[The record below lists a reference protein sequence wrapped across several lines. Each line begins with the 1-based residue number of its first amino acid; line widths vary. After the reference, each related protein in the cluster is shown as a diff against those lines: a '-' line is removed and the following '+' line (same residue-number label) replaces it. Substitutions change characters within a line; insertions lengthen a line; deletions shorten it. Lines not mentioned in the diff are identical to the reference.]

1 MRKCS
6 GTKLYNVIFPIW
18 LLLLLPQLWLIS
30 LPANFFID
38 LLVLYIS
45 MRVLGVENRKE
56 NVKKAIWKTW
66 IVGFASDFVG
76 GLGMFLVALLDFDYN
91 TSFGKWWNE
100 NLTSAVMYNPFESVY
115 GVLWTTMCV
124 IITSVLIYF
133 INKKWCLKK
142 LELTDEQKKKVAL
155 ALAIFTAPYLF
166 YLPTAW
172 FW

>member
-1 MRKCS
+1 MKKSS

-18 LLLLLPQLWLIS
+18 LLLMIPQLWLIS
-30 LPANFFID
+30 LPANFLID
-38 LLVLYIS
+38 LLVLYFS
-45 MRVLGVENRKE
+45 MKVLRVENRKE

-76 GLGMFLVALLDFDYN
+76 GFGMFLVALLDFDYN
-91 TSFGKWWNE
+91 TSFGKWWHD
-100 NLTSAVMYNPFESVY
+100 NLTNAVMYNPFDSIY
-115 GVLWTTMCV
+115 AILWTTMCV

-133 INKKWCLKK
+133 MNKKWCLKR
-142 LELTDEQKKKVAL
+142 LEITDEQKKKVAL